1 MDALSEA
8 LNAVRMTGAIFF
20 NADFTAPWGFASPHA
35 QTIAHI
41 LAPGSERLVLYH
53 LVTEGEALFR
63 MEGAED
69 LHVAAGDI
77 VVFPHGDP
85 HTMSNGS
92 PSTLLDSA
100 ALGKLL
106 SADLRM
112 AQYGGGGAATR
123 FVCGY
128 FGCERHADR
137 LFLAGLPPMIKI
149 NVRGDAAGEWL
160 ENSIRHL
167 VSEAAAPDAPDRM
180 VLLSK
185 MAEALFIETCAAT
198 WSNCRP
204 SRPAG
209 SRARGTPWS
218 APPLPPCTG
227 SLAIL
232 GPRRNWPLRP
242 GPRARSSRSG
252 SPGFSASRR

>member
-1 MDALSEA
+1 
-8 LNAVRMTGAIFF
+8 
-20 NADFTAPWGFASPHA
+20 
-35 QTIAHI
+35 
-41 LAPGSERLVLYH
+41 
-53 LVTEGEALFR
+53 

-69 LHVAAGDI
+69 LPVAAGDI

-85 HTMSNGS
+85 HTMSNGVAVDPARTPRVARQAPGPATCS
-92 PSTLLDSA
+92 
-100 ALGKLL
+100 
-106 SADLRM
+106 M

-160 ENSIRHL
+160 ESSIRHL
-167 VSEAAAPDAPDRM
+167 VSEAAVPDAPDTT

-185 MAEALFIETCAAT
+185 MAEALFIETMRRYVEQLPPEQTGWLAGARDAGGRRRPCA
-198 WSNCRP
+198 
-204 SRPAG
+204 
-209 SRARGTPWS
+209 S
-218 APPLPPCTG
+218 APEALP
-227 SLAIL
+227 SLD
-232 GPRRNWPLRP
+232 RWRSWPLRP
-242 GPRARSSRSG
+242 GPRARSWRSG